1 MKDVS
6 NKFESLRTA
15 WAIARVWAKPETL
28 NLVRENKVPKGN
40 VIEIAKTAGIL
51 AAKRTSE
58 LIPLCHPIPLDYVE
72 MEISVTKEEMVVES
86 SVKAV
91 WKTGEEMEALTAVT
105 VAALTIYDMLK
116 PLDDSIE
123 IQSIKLSRKTGGI
136 TDFIESFQTP
146 LKAAVLVLSTSTFEG
161 KRKDKSG
168 KIIVERLKDQP
179 VEVVKYEI
187 LPDDE
192 EKIRAELLNL
202 VEKEKVDLILNTR
215 GTVLGSTD
223 VTEEA
228 TRKVIEKEV
237 PGIVE
242 AARAFG
248 QKRTPYSMLS
258 RGLAGVKGQTLIIN
272 LPGSSNGVRESLDC
286 FLPAVLHAFKMI
298 WGGGHKEW
306 S

>member
-91 WKTGEEMEALTAVT
+91 WKTGGEMEALTAVT

-168 KIIVERLKDQP
+168 KIIVERLKEQP

-202 VEKEKVDLILNTR
+202 VEKEKVDLILTTG
-215 GTVLGSTD
+215 GTGLGPSD
-223 VTEEA
+223 VSVEA

-258 RGLAGVKGQTLIIN
+258 RGLAGVKGKTLIIN

-298 WGGGHKEW
+298 WGGGHKE
-306 S
+306 

>member
-15 WAIARVWAKPETL
+15 GAIARVWAKPETL
-28 NLVRENKVPKGN
+28 SLVRENKVPKGN

-58 LIPLCHPIPLDYVE
+58 LIPLCHPVPIDHVE
-72 MEISVTKEEMVVES
+72 MEISATKEEIVVGS

-91 WKTGEEMEALTAVT
+91 WKTGVEMEALTAVT

-136 TDFIESFQTP
+136 TDFVESFQTP
-146 LKAAVLVLSTSTFEG
+146 LKAAVLILSTSTFEG

-168 KIIVERLKDQP
+168 KIIVERLKEQP

-202 VEKEKVDLILNTR
+202 VEKEKVDLILTTG
-215 GTVLGSTD
+215 GTGLGTSD
-223 VTEEA
+223 VSVEA
-228 TRKVIEKEV
+228 TRKMIEKEV

-258 RGLAGVKGQTLIIN
+258 RGLAGIKGKTLIIN
-272 LPGSSNGVRESLDC
+272 LPGSSNGARESLDSL
-286 FLPAVLHAFKMI
+286 LPAVLHAFKMM
-298 WGGGHKEW
+298 WGGGHKE
-306 S
+306 

>member
-15 WAIARVWAKPETL
+15 GAIARVWAKPETL
-28 NLVRENKVPKGN
+28 SLIRENKVPKGN

-91 WKTGEEMEALTAVT
+91 WKTGVEMEALTAVT

-136 TDFIESFQTP
+136 TDFVENFQTP

-168 KIIVERLKDQP
+168 QIIVERLKEQP

-202 VEKEKVDLILNTR
+202 VEKEKVDLILTTG
-215 GTVLGSTD
+215 GTGLGPSD
-223 VTEEA
+223 VTVEA

-258 RGLAGVKGQTLIIN
+258 RGLAGVKGKTLIIN
-272 LPGSSNGVRESLDC
+272 LPGSSSGARESLDC
-286 FLPAVLHAFKMI
+286 LLPAVLHAFKMI
-298 WGGGHKEW
+298 WGGGHKE
-306 S
+306 

>member
-6 NKFESLRTA
+6 NKFETLRTA
-15 WAIARVWAKPETL
+15 RAIARVWAKPETL
-28 NLVRENKVPKGN
+28 ILVRENKVPKGN

-58 LIPLCHPIPLDYVE
+58 LIPLCHPVPIDHVE
-72 MEISVTKEEMVVES
+72 MEISVTKEEIVVES
-86 SVKAV
+86 RVKAV
-91 WKTGEEMEALTAVT
+91 WKTGVEMEALTAVT

-123 IQSIKLSRKTGGI
+123 IQSVKLSRKTGGI
-136 TDFIESFQTP
+136 TDFVESFETP
-146 LKAAVLVLSTSTFEG
+146 VKAAVLVLSTSTFEG

-168 KIIVERLKDQP
+168 KIIVDRLKEQP
-179 VEVVKYEI
+179 VEVVKYAI

-192 EKIRAELLNL
+192 EKIRTELLNL
-202 VEKEKVDLILNTR
+202 AEKEKVDLIVTTG
-215 GTVLGSTD
+215 GTGLGPSD
-223 VTEEA
+223 VTVEA

-237 PGIVE
+237 PGIEE

-258 RGLAGVKGQTLIIN
+258 RGVAGIKGKTLIIN
-272 LPGSSNGVRESLDC
+272 LPGSSNGTKESLDC
-286 FLPAVLHAFKMI
+286 LLPAVLHAFKMM
-298 WGGGHKEW
+298 WGGGHKE
-306 S
+306 

>member
-28 NLVRENKVPKGN
+28 SLIRENKVPKGN

-58 LIPLCHPIPLDYVE
+58 LIPLCHPIPIDYVE
-72 MEISVTKEEMVVES
+72 MEISVTKEEIVVES

-91 WKTGEEMEALTAVT
+91 WKTGVEMEALTAVT

-136 TDFIESFQTP
+136 TDFVESFQTP

-168 KIIVERLKDQP
+168 KIIVERLKEQP

-202 VEKEKVDLILNTR
+202 VEKEKVDLILTTG
-215 GTVLGSTD
+215 GTGLGPSD
-223 VTEEA
+223 VTVEA

-258 RGLAGVKGQTLIIN
+258 RGLAGVKGKTLIIN
-272 LPGSSNGVRESLDC
+272 LPGSSSGARESLDSL
-286 FLPAVLHAFKMI
+286 LPTVLHAFKMI
-298 WGGGHKEW
+298 WGGGHKE
-306 S
+306 

>member
-15 WAIARVWAKPETL
+15 GAIARVWAKPETL
-28 NLVRENKVPKGN
+28 SLIRENKVPKGN

-91 WKTGEEMEALTAVT
+91 WKTGVEMEALTAVT

-168 KIIVERLKDQP
+168 KIIVERLKEQP

-202 VEKEKVDLILNTR
+202 VEKEKVDLILTTG
-215 GTVLGSTD
+215 GTGLGPSD
-223 VTEEA
+223 VTVEA

-258 RGLAGVKGQTLIIN
+258 RGLAGVKGKTLIIN
-272 LPGSSNGVRESLDC
+272 LPGSSSGARESLDC
-286 FLPAVLHAFKMI
+286 LLPAVLHAFKMI
-298 WGGGHKEW
+298 WGGGHKE
-306 S
+306 

>member
-28 NLVRENKVPKGN
+28 SLIRENKVPKGN

-58 LIPLCHPIPLDYVE
+58 LIPLCHPIPIDYVE
-72 MEISVTKEEMVVES
+72 MEISVTKEEIVVES

-91 WKTGEEMEALTAVT
+91 WKTGVEMEALTAVT

-136 TDFIESFQTP
+136 TDFVESFQTP

-168 KIIVERLKDQP
+168 KIIVERLKEQP

-202 VEKEKVDLILNTR
+202 VEKEKVDLILTTG
-215 GTVLGSTD
+215 GTGLGPSD
-223 VTEEA
+223 VTVEA

-258 RGLAGVKGQTLIIN
+258 RGLAGVKGKTLIIN
-272 LPGSSNGVRESLDC
+272 LPGSSSGARESLDSL
-286 FLPAVLHAFKMI
+286 LPAVLHAFKMI
-298 WGGGHKEW
+298 WGGGHKE
-306 S
+306 

>member
-91 WKTGEEMEALTAVT
+91 WKTGVEMEALTAVT

-168 KIIVERLKDQP
+168 KIIVERLKEQP

-202 VEKEKVDLILNTR
+202 VEKEKVDLILTTG
-215 GTVLGSTD
+215 GTGLGPSD
-223 VTEEA
+223 VTVEA

-258 RGLAGVKGQTLIIN
+258 RGLAGVKGKTLIIN
-272 LPGSSNGVRESLDC
+272 LPGSSNGTRESLDC
-286 FLPAVLHAFKMI
+286 LLPAVLHAFKMI
-298 WGGGHKEW
+298 WGGGHKE
-306 S
+306 

>member
-28 NLVRENKVPKGN
+28 SLIRENKVPKGN

-58 LIPLCHPIPLDYVE
+58 LIPLCHPIPIDYVE
-72 MEISVTKEEMVVES
+72 MEISVTKEEIVVES

-91 WKTGEEMEALTAVT
+91 WKTGVEMEALTAVT

-136 TDFIESFQTP
+136 TDFVESFQTP

-168 KIIVERLKDQP
+168 KIIVERLKEQP

-192 EKIRAELLNL
+192 EKIRA
-202 VEKEKVDLILNTR
+202 
-215 GTVLGSTD
+215 
-223 VTEEA
+223 
-228 TRKVIEKEV
+228 
-237 PGIVE
+237 
-242 AARAFG
+242 
-248 QKRTPYSMLS
+248 
-258 RGLAGVKGQTLIIN
+258 
-272 LPGSSNGVRESLDC
+272 
-286 FLPAVLHAFKMI
+286 
-298 WGGGHKEW
+298 
-306 S
+306 

>member
-15 WAIARVWAKPETL
+15 GAIARVWAKPETL
-28 NLVRENKVPKGN
+28 SLIRENKVPKGN

-51 AAKRTSE
+51 AAKRPSE

-91 WKTGEEMEALTAVT
+91 WKTGVEMEALTAVT

-136 TDFIESFQTP
+136 TDFVENFQTP

-168 KIIVERLKDQP
+168 KI
-179 VEVVKYEI
+179 
-187 LPDDE
+187 
-192 EKIRAELLNL
+192 
-202 VEKEKVDLILNTR
+202 
-215 GTVLGSTD
+215 
-223 VTEEA
+223 
-228 TRKVIEKEV
+228 
-237 PGIVE
+237 E

-258 RGLAGVKGQTLIIN
+258 RGLAGVKGKTLIIN
-272 LPGSSNGVRESLDC
+272 LPGSSNGTRESLDC
-286 FLPAVLHAFKMI
+286 LLPAVLHAFKMI
-298 WGGGHKEW
+298 WGGGHKE
-306 S
+306 

>member
-28 NLVRENKVPKGN
+28 SLIRENKVPKGN

-91 WKTGEEMEALTAVT
+91 WKTGVEMEALTAVT

-168 KIIVERLKDQP
+168 QIIVERLKEQP

-202 VEKEKVDLILNTR
+202 VEKEKVDLILTTG
-215 GTVLGSTD
+215 GTGLGTSD
-223 VTEEA
+223 VSVEA

-258 RGLAGVKGQTLIIN
+258 RGLAGVKGKTLIIN
-272 LPGSSNGVRESLDC
+272 LPGSSSGARESLDSL
-286 FLPAVLHAFKMI
+286 LPAVLHAFKMI
-298 WGGGHKEW
+298 WGGGHKE
-306 S
+306 

>member
-15 WAIARVWAKPETL
+15 RAIARVWAKPETL
-28 NLVRENKVPKGN
+28 SLVIENKVPKGN

-72 MEISVTKEEMVVES
+72 MEISVNKEEMVVES

-91 WKTGEEMEALTAVT
+91 WKTGVEMEALTAVT

-116 PLDDSIE
+116 PLDNSME
-123 IQSIKLSRKTGGI
+123 IQSIKLSRKAGGI
-136 TDFIESFQTP
+136 TDFVESFQTP

-168 KIIVERLKDQP
+168 KIIVERLKEQP

-192 EKIRAELLNL
+192 EKIRTELLNL
-202 VEKEKVDLILNTR
+202 VEKEKVDLILTTG
-215 GTVLGSTD
+215 GTGLGPSD
-223 VTEEA
+223 VTVEA

-258 RGLAGVKGQTLIIN
+258 RGLAGVKGKTLIIN

-286 FLPAVLHAFKMI
+286 LLPAVLHAFKMM
-298 WGGGHKEW
+298 WGGGHKE
-306 S
+306 

>member
-15 WAIARVWAKPETL
+15 GAIARVWAKPETL
-28 NLVRENKVPKGN
+28 SLIRENKVPKGN

-91 WKTGEEMEALTAVT
+91 WKTGVEMEALTAVT

-136 TDFIESFQTP
+136 TDFIESFQPP

-168 KIIVERLKDQP
+168 QIIVERLKEQP
-179 VEVVKYEI
+179 IAVVKYEI

-202 VEKEKVDLILNTR
+202 VEKEKVDLIVTT
-215 GTVLGSTD
+215 GGAGLGPSD
-223 VTEEA
+223 VTVEA

-258 RGLAGVKGQTLIIN
+258 RGLAGVKGKTLIIN

-298 WGGGHKEW
+298 WGGGHKE
-306 S
+306 